1 MSLINHRPG
10 LLSPGLQ
17 YITSISRKSPGI
29 AGDREMLTYDKVGGI
44 FKLQMLIHQTLD
56 IFSTSLSLCT
66 HSTLLV
72 MESMF

>member
-29 AGDREMLTYDKVGGI
+29 AGDRKMLTYDKVTGRN
-44 FKLQMLIHQTLD
+44 FQTANADSSNLGHF
-56 IFSTSLSLCT
+56 FSQASACAHTPLSG
-66 HSTLLV
+66 
-72 MESMF
+72 